1 MTTSPTFPGPTTSAT
16 TSDAANVV
24 AAASIGTAATA
35 SANIPPQ
42 AASEAQGIVLFA
54 HGSRDPLWHQPME
67 AVAARVRSQAPHA
80 LVHCAYLELSTPDL
94 ATVVQT
100 LHAQGVRDI
109 SVLPMFL
116 GIGKHA
122 REDLPALV
130 EMLRL
135 RYIDTRIGLQPA
147 VGQDPRLIEL
157 LAQIALGKG

>member
-1 MTTSPTFPGPTTSAT
+1 MTTSPTFPDPT
-16 TSDAANVV
+16 TSDAANVANAV
-24 AAASIGTAATA
+24 AAASIATAATA

-42 AASEAQGIVLFA
+42 AAGGAQGIVLFA

-94 ATVVQT
+94 ATVVQA
-100 LHAQGVRDI
+100 LHSQGVRDI
-109 SVLPMFL
+109 SILPMFL

-122 REDLPALV
+122 REDLPDLV

-135 RYIDTRIGLQPA
+135 RYVDTRIGLQPA